1 MPPKAVAGRRM
12 VAARQ
17 PTRDLATERAQA
29 ARQATRELAAER
41 AQAAL
46 ELEIKTWQ
54 LNRMDEKT
62 KFLMTEVRGLEA
74 TSRLR

>member
-1 MPPKAVAGRRM
+1 MPSHAVAGRRM
-12 VAARQ
+12 ARQ
-17 PTRDLATERAQA
+17 PSRDLATERAQA
-29 ARQATRELAAER
+29 ARQATRELETER

-54 LNRMDEKT
+54 LKRMDEKA
-62 KFLMTEVRGLEA
+62 KFHDGSSWARG